1 MRVAGDV
8 DMSMV
13 VALQL
18 AKNGHVET
26 PSAWPRPVH
35 GHRGINAYA
44 FSLLRARD
52 REMCCRI
59 REEPAGRLPRP
70 AQRTAVWRRMAQAR
84 VRACMHGAL
93 TLQTKIVSG

>member
-59 REEPAGRLPRP
+59 CEEPAGRLPTLVP
-70 AQRTAVWRRMAQAR
+70 AR
-84 VRACMHGAL
+84 RACRSLGCSV
-93 TLQTKIVSG
+93 TQISGC

>member
-1 MRVAGDV
+1 MCMRVAGDV

-26 PSAWPRPVH
+26 PGLGLSMVAYAYAY
-35 GHRGINAYA
+35 AYA
-44 FSLLRARD
+44 FCSLLRARD

-59 REEPAGRLPRP
+59 REEPAGC
-70 AQRTAVWRRMAQAR
+70 QR
-84 VRACMHGAL
+84 
-93 TLQTKIVSG
+93 